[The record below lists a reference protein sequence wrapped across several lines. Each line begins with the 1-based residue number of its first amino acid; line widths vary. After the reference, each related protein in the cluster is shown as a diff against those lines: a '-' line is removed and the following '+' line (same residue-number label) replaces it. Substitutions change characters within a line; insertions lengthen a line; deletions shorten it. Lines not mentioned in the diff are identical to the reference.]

1 MEMSEFWPTM
11 AANFRDWPPADEI
24 AAVRALIGDPP
35 AVVPDVDWDGVHAR
49 LGLRL
54 PADYRAF
61 IDSYGPGTV
70 GDIRIMAPGQPAE
83 WDLFALL
90 DRKQAQ
96 GMILPLYPEPGGAV
110 SWGETAGGHTLCWAP
125 AGADPDRWLVVA
137 IGPGA
142 GLPGFGMTGGLSF
155 TATLRGLLDEGAP
168 QTLVPPL
175 PPRAPTAGQVRFS
188 PRQQP

>member
-35 AVVPDVDWDGVHAR
+35 VVVPDVDWDGVHAR

-54 PADYRAF
+54 PAEYRAF

-90 DRKQAQ
+90 D
-96 GMILPLYPEPGGAV
+96 P
-110 SWGETAGGHTLCWAP
+110 
-125 AGADPDRWLVVA
+125 
-137 IGPGA
+137 GPGHR
-142 GLPGFGMTGGLSF
+142 PGCRP
-155 TATLRGLLDEGAP
+155 ARLRHDGRPVLHRHAPGLLDEGAG

-175 PPRAPTAGQVRFS
+175 TPRAPTAGQVRFS